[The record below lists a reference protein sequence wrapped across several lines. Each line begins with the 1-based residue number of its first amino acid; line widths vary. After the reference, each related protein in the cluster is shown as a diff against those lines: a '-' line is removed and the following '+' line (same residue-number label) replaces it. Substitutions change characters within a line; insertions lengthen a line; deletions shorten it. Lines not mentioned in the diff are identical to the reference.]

1 MQVQLELQIN
11 NIPYQRHVA
20 AEQTLLSVLREEI
33 GLTGPKYGC
42 GEGKCGACTILLA
55 GQPVQACSITA
66 SAAAGQPITTIE
78 GLATAG
84 ELHPLQEA
92 FLAMGALQCGYCTP
106 GMIMAGVAL
115 LKAYPQP
122 TPAQI
127 QHFMQDN
134 ICRCGAYNR
143 IVSAIQAAA
152 AALASTG
159 SIGETSSVPVTIG
172 HNTTPLLDTAAPIP
186 SKLDEGLFVAFPC
199 PEVATVLYGDPA
211 AAPPPAERKLQEI
224 GPWVH
229 IDGDGA
235 ITAYVGKAEVGQNIR
250 TALAQIVAE
259 ELRVPAAAVRV
270 VLGDTAL
277 TPYDRGTF
285 GSRTTPVT
293 GPQLWCAGAGTRELL
308 LELAAA
314 TWHVDKA
321 TLAIAGGLVSHGE
334 SGRTATYS
342 DLARDRN
349 ILRIADPD
357 LPLTPPVAWQQAGQ
371 SAAKVNGPSFVTG
384 QHSYASDHHLPGMF
398 YGKILRPPAYQST
411 LAALDSSEATAMVG
425 VTVVSEGDFVGV
437 VAPDEFTAEQAVG
450 ALRARWQSPLQVS
463 QAELFEYLKETPL
476 VGEGRNGP
484 YLATEGSV
492 AAGLAAAHL
501 TLAAQYTVAYIAHA
515 PLEPRA
521 AVAQWHGDDRLT
533 VWTGTS
539 RPFGVR
545 TELATLFGLP
555 ETQIRVIVPDTGSGY
570 GGKHTGQAALEAA
583 RLAKA
588 VGKPVKL
595 VWTRVEEF
603 TWAYLRPAGLIEVT
617 AGVDRDG
624 RFTAL
629 ELHNYNSG
637 AAGIETLYT
646 IPNRHIAFQ
655 PSEPPLPQG
664 SYRSLAAPA
673 NHFAR
678 ETLVDEFAHALG
690 LDPLEFRYR
699 NLQDERMKAVLA
711 AAAQAFG
718 WGQQPPAD
726 HGYGIAG
733 GFDKNSYVATCAEV
747 YVDLASGQPQVTR
760 IVAAY
765 DCGAIINPHNLRN
778 QVEGAI
784 VQGLGAALFEQ
795 IEFAN
800 GRILNPNFADYR
812 VPRFGDIPPIEIV
825 LLDRKEIASAGA
837 GETPIVAIAPAIGN
851 AIFQATGVRLRSLPL
866 VPPGTRVGGDA
877 EHGQQ
882 SR

>member
-1 MQVQLELQIN
+1 MQVQLELLVN
-11 NIPYQRHVA
+11 DTPYQLQVDPER
-20 AEQTLLSVLREEI
+20 TLLSVLREELGI
-33 GLTGPKYGC
+33 TGPKYGC
-42 GEGKCGACTILLA
+42 GEGKCGACTLLLA
-55 GQPVQACSITA
+55 GEPVQACSTPV
-66 SAAAGQPITTIE
+66 SAAVGKQILTIE
-78 GLATAG
+78 GIGTADN
-84 ELHPLQEA
+84 LHPLQA
-92 FLAMGALQCGYCTP
+92 AILNGAALQCGYCTP

-115 LKAYPQP
+115 LNTHPQP
-122 TPAQI
+122 TLGQI
-127 QHFMQDN
+127 HHALQDN

-143 IVSAIQAAA
+143 IVSAVQAAA
-152 AALASTG
+152 AGAVAPAEQEPDRHAASA
-159 SIGETSSVPVTIG
+159 
-172 HNTTPLLDTAAPIP
+172 PLLDTAEPIP

-211 AAPPPAERKLQEI
+211 AAPPPADRELQAI

-229 IDGDGA
+229 INGEGA

-259 ELRVPAAAVRV
+259 ELRVPAAAVRI

-293 GPQLWCAGAGTRELL
+293 GPQLWRAGAATRDLL
-308 LELAAA
+308 LDLAAA
-314 TWHVDKA
+314 TWQVEKS
-321 TLAIAGGLVSHGE
+321 TLALAGGTVTHPA
-334 SGRTATYS
+334 SGRSATYS

-349 ILRIADPD
+349 ILRIAEDD
-357 LPLTPPVAWQQAGQ
+357 LPITPPAAWQQAGQ
-371 SAAKVNGPSFVTG
+371 SAAKVNGRSFVTG
-384 QHSYASDHHLPGMF
+384 QHQYASDLRLPAMV

-411 LAALDSSEATAMVG
+411 LMALDSSAAEAMTG
-425 VTVVSEGDFVGV
+425 VTVVRDGDFVGV
-437 VAPDEFTAEQAVG
+437 VAPDEYTAEQAIA
-450 ALRARWQSPLQVS
+450 ALRARWQTTLQVS

-476 VGEGRNGP
+476 IGEGRHGP
-484 YLATEGSV
+484 YLSTEGSV
-492 AAGLAAAHL
+492 AAGLAQAHL
-501 TLAAQYTVAYIAHA
+501 TLAQQYTVAYIAHA

-521 AVAQWHGDDRLT
+521 AVAQWQSEQLT

-545 TELATLFGLP
+545 TELATIFGLP

-570 GGKHTGQAALEAA
+570 GGKHTGQAAIEAA

-603 TWAYLRPAGLIEVT
+603 TWAYLRPAGLIEIT
-617 AGVDRDG
+617 AGVDQEG

-646 IPNRHIAFQ
+646 VPNRHIAFQ
-655 PSEPPLPQG
+655 PSEAPLPQG

-690 LDPLEFRYR
+690 LDPLELRYR
-699 NLQDERMKAVLA
+699 NLHDERMKAVLA

-718 WGQQPPAD
+718 WGQSPPPH

-733 GFDKNSYVATCAEV
+733 GFDKNSYIATCAEV
-747 YVDLASGQPQVTR
+747 RVDPVSGQLNVVR

-765 DCGAIINPHNLRN
+765 DCGAIINPDNLRN
-778 QVEGAI
+778 QVEGAL

-812 VPRFGDIPPIEIV
+812 VPRFGDIPPIELI
-825 LLDRKEIASAGA
+825 LLDRKEIAPAGA
-837 GETPIVAIAPAIGN
+837 GETPIIAIAPAIGN
-851 AIFQATGVRLRSLPL
+851 AIFQATGVRLRALPL
-866 VPPGTRVGGDA
+866 TPQGILAQAVQA
-877 EHGQQ
+877 
-882 SR
+882 SRE